1 MWRRGPLGWIGGR
14 ALHLGAGD
22 AAGARFDLRNEI
34 VRDGRGGSVMRWERT
49 HYATSGPVHGVGLLH
64 WDASRGALIDVIG
77 TRRWLEVELLPRVE
91 ERAVEMTSRRQW
103 LRLGGLRLPLPSL
116 LVGGARTR
124 EWEEPDGRLGL
135 GLTLHHPVFGDYAG
149 YEAVMTPDNRS

>member
-1 MWRRGPLGWIGGR
+1 
-14 ALHLGAGD
+14 
-22 AAGARFDLRNEI
+22 
-34 VRDGRGGSVMRWERT
+34 MRWERT

-77 TRRWLEVELLPRVE
+77 KRQWLEVELLPRVE
-91 ERAVEMTSRRQW
+91 GRAVEMTSRRQW
-103 LRLGGLRLPLPSL
+103 LRVAGLRLPLPRF

-135 GLTLHHPVFGDYAG
+135 SLTLHHPVFGDYAG
-149 YEAVMTPDNRS
+149 YKAVLAGV